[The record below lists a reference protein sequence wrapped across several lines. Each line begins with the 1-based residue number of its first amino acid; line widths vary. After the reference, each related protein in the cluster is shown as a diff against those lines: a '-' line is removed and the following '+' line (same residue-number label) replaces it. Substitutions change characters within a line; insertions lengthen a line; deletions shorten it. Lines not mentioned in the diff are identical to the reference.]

1 MELAKLTA
9 IVGVVLLGLCGAA
22 SANPA
27 AAGQPP
33 KDDHSKALD
42 SLEALQR
49 SLLGESDG
57 GGLFSGDVVKLGDD
71 RPEAP
76 QVIYRYKKRD
86 GREVYTNIVDQVPE
100 EQRAT
105 AAMDLSRVSLN
116 SEIGRE
122 LEHKLSAQHG
132 ELAQT
137 EYCVNLRDKAG
148 QSFLD
153 SLWKDYAPLL
163 VCGGLLLAFLLFTPI
178 ALTKVSAPDWARVLS
193 MAIPSL
199 ALAGVVS
206 FTMMKTNETI
216 VKARAL
222 AKPCETQT
230 FKQLAQQDNPIGKQ
244 AVLVRR
250 LQQQIGALDA
260 LAKSDGRTAQRGSK
274 GR

>member
-1 MELAKLTA
+1 VELAKLTA
-9 IVGVVLLGLCGAA
+9 IVGVVLLGLSGAA
-22 SANPA
+22 TAEPV
-27 AAGQPP
+27 GEQP
-33 KDDHSKALD
+33 KQVGSFEK
-42 SLEALQR
+42 LQR
-49 SLLGESDG
+49 SLLGDSEG
-57 GGLFSGDVVKLGDD
+57 GGLFSGDVLKLGDAP
-71 RPEAP
+71 PEAP

-122 LEHKLSAQHG
+122 LNNKLSAEHG

-137 EYCVNLRDKAG
+137 EYCVSLRDKAG
-148 QSFLD
+148 LSFLEN
-153 SLWKDYAPLL
+153 LWKDYAPLL
-163 VCGGLLLAFLLFTPI
+163 VCGGLLLAFLLFTPV
-178 ALTKVSAPDWARVLS
+178 ALTKVSAPDWARTLS

-199 ALAGVVS
+199 ALAGVVT

-216 VKARAL
+216 VKTRAL

-230 FKQLAQQDNPIGKQ
+230 FKQLGKQDNPIGKQ
-244 AVLVRR
+244 AGLVRQ

-260 LAKSDGRTAQRGSK
+260 LAKHDGRTATRGSDA
-274 GR
+274 R